1 MTKNNKGTEYQPPL
15 PFDSEDEKR
24 EVKKPKSTKDKYI
37 DDVIKEG
44 VKDIPSR
51 SLYDLNEIGKLA
63 GEQFD
68 DDTFNIKQEKVC
80 LSLISQR
87 C

>member
-1 MTKNNKGTEYQPPL
+1 MTKNNKGTEYQQPL
-15 PFDSEDEKR
+15 PFDGEDEKR
-24 EVKKPKSTKDKYI
+24 EVKKPKNNKDKYI

-44 VKDIPSR
+44 VKDIPAR

-68 DDTFNIKQEKVC
+68 DNTFNIKQEKVC
-80 LSLISQR
+80 LSLISQK